1 MSQGQ
6 NYDIP
11 DEHLSYS
18 ELRDRIRLEC
28 ARALPK
34 KERILLMAK
43 KLEDDLT
50 IKDTICDQICT
61 DLKDVTSE
69 QHIRRS
75 LPDEYKQ
82 VKKRR
87 ITEESTSGLRAMFA
101 NDNKNVPEQTT
112 MTVEAEGREEPF
124 DRKRPNV
131 ESASELVNKLQRE
144 IEAVRKERDSLS
156 VENEVLKEKTQPEM
170 LREISEKFSDDHGLI
185 KGDKL
190 QKVNEE
196 AGKNLV
202 RMLERYNSILNDAV
216 KKGEPVPVGLYVIA
230 RPETVLVPVR
240 FTVDFRL
247 KRMDISL
254 WEKKLQ
260 SSYSKQ

>member
-1 MSQGQ
+1 
-6 NYDIP
+6 
-11 DEHLSYS
+11 
-18 ELRDRIRLEC
+18 
-28 ARALPK
+28 
-34 KERILLMAK
+34 
-43 KLEDDLT
+43 
-50 IKDTICDQICT
+50 
-61 DLKDVTSE
+61 
-69 QHIRRS
+69 
-75 LPDEYKQ
+75 
-82 VKKRR
+82 
-87 ITEESTSGLRAMFA
+87 
-101 NDNKNVPEQTT
+101 
-112 MTVEAEGREEPF
+112 
-124 DRKRPNV
+124 
-131 ESASELVNKLQRE
+131 LQRE
-144 IEAVRKERDSLS
+144 IEDVRKERNSLS